1 MGNGIA
7 HLLSR
12 SERYLRMQLCEAG
25 ESSRYAM
32 ACFSDY
38 LDIADD
44 GVLDESIGQEELL
57 I

>member
-7 HLLSR
+7 HLISR

-44 GVLDESIGQEELL
+44 GVLDESIGQEKLV